1 MAALVLPL
9 HQNEG
14 NAVDDQHSGHH
25 GGGVQMVVHP
35 VVKQHTHYAGGDDGH
50 NDLGPQAPGALFL
63 LGSLVPGEGIQL
75 VEEQHHN
82 GQNGTQLDDHI
93 EHGFEFGGHVQG
105 HKFVQQDQVP
115 RGGNGQPLRNAL
127 HNAEENGF

>member
-1 MAALVLPL
+1 
-9 HQNEG
+9 
-14 NAVDDQHSGHH
+14 
-25 GGGVQMVVHP
+25 MVIHP
-35 VVKQHTHYAGGDDGH
+35 VVKQHTHHAGGDDGH

-93 EHGFEFGGHVQG
+93 EHGLEFGGNVQG
-105 HKFVQQDQVP
+105 HKFVQQNQVP
-115 RGGNGQPLRNAL
+115 RRGNGQPLRNAL